1 MEGEGVSLFGAI
13 KAFMADGGV
22 FMWIILIVWL
32 TGIGLSIYKFLQLKL
47 NDVSNNKLFDKI
59 KASVLQNNVE
69 EAISTC
75 SNSSSILPMILR
87 SGLKRANE
95 DRQLVEDA
103 LSASIMEHTP
113 KITYQLSYISL
124 IANVSTLLGLL
135 GTIQGLILSFA
146 AVGSAEAGN
155 KAAALAEGIAKAMN
169 TTAFGLISAITIMVF
184 HTFLTNKAA
193 KINDK
198 IDETAAK
205 LLDLLSVKKRKS
217 E

>member
-1 MEGEGVSLFGAI
+1 MESEGVSLFGAL
-13 KAFMADGGV
+13 KGFVSDGGV
-22 FMWIILIVWL
+22 FMWIILITWT
-32 TGIGLSIYKFLQLKL
+32 TGLALSFYKFGMLKL
-47 NDVSNNKLFDKI
+47 NDISNNKLFDKI
-59 KASVLQNNVE
+59 KGFVLQNNVE
-69 EAISTC
+69 EAINVC
-75 SNSSSILPMILR
+75 SNSKAVLPQILR

-103 LSASIMEHTP
+103 LSASIMEHAP

-135 GTIQGLILSFA
+135 GTIQGLILSFE
-146 AVGSAEAGN
+146 AVGIAEAGN
-155 KAAALAEGIAKAMN
+155 KAAELAKGISKAMN
-169 TTAFGLISAITIMVF
+169 TTAFGLVSAITIMVF

-198 IDETAAK
+198 IDESAAK
-205 LLDLLSVKKRKS
+205 LLDLLSVKKKKA